1 MSSDHFDGV
10 HLDRRPGRRKCNP
23 EPRTRIRGCGYF
35 IEMTA
40 TGANSKSL
48 PEYRSGGG
56 RHHLPGSGKLVKA
69 QARKAKHDR
78 RVRKWQDMIGGAPSL
93 PSPRRSG
100 SGRSDQ

>member
-10 HLDRRPGRRKCNP
+10 ILTDGLDGESANPG
-23 EPRTRIRGCGYF
+23 PRTRIRGCGYL